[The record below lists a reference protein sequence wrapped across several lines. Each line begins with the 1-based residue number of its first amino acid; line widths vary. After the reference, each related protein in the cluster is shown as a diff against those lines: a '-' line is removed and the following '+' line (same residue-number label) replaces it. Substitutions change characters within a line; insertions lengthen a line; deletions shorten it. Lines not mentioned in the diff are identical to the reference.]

1 MDIFGGKCLNDIIHF
16 YDMKGNKTMIKRIYD
31 LITDIEDDLDPDYK
45 YVAIDS
51 EGSEEEQDE
60 DNEYF
65 ETAKEVLEIQRTNDG
80 FYSLK

>member
-16 YDMKGNKTMIKRIYD
+16 YDKKGNRTMIKRIYD
-31 LITDIEDDLDPDYK
+31 LVNEIGEDLDPDYT
-45 YVAIDS
+45 YVHIDEESS
-51 EGSEEEQDE
+51 EDE

>member
-1 MDIFGGKCLNDIIHF
+1 MDIFSGKCLKDIIHF
-16 YDMKGNKTMIKRIYD
+16 YDIKGNKTMIKRIYD
-31 LITDIEDDLDPDYK
+31 LINDIGDDLDPDYK

-51 EGSEEEQDE
+51 EGSEEE

>member
-1 MDIFGGKCLNDIIHF
+1 MDIFGGKCLKDIVHF
-16 YDMKGNKTMIKRIYD
+16 YDKKGNKTMIKRIHD
-31 LITDIEDDLDPDYK
+31 LINDIEEDLDPDYK
-45 YVAIDS
+45 HLDI
-51 EGSEEEQDE
+51 EEESSEE